1 MRRGTSTIMR
11 GLLLALVALLATG
24 ESWHA
29 HASVVRETVGAALP
43 SNAYT
48 SAGVAVKGVGAADAA
63 AGVEDDDTPADHVTQ
78 DLISRRIERPLPFL
92 AGQGALESLLE
103 INPRVN
109 VRSSE
114 RINGSDETGSDARP
128 ARLSQLRV
136 RLATWQHAAF
146 ARLLARASQGA
157 LHQFSTAPPA
167 PISLT

>member
-1 MRRGTSTIMR
+1 MR
-11 GLLLALVALLATG
+11 GLLLALVALVATG
-24 ESWHA
+24 VSWHA
-29 HASVVRETVGAALP
+29 HASVVRETVHAAL
-43 SNAYT
+43 SSDVYT
-48 SAGVAVKGVGAADAA
+48 SASFAVAAVGPTSAAPAAAD
-63 AGVEDDDTPADHVTQ
+63 DDDAPADRVAP
-78 DLISRRIERPLPFL
+78 DLLGRRIERPLPFL

-109 VRSSE
+109 GRSSE

-136 RLATWQHAAF
+136 RLATWQHAGF